1 MWCVLSGGVGGAR
14 FIDGLTSVLP
24 PDEITVIGNTGDDIE
39 FFGLHICPD
48 IDIVLYTILG
58 VVDEE
63 KGWGLKGDTFKAESM
78 LKALGEDQWFH
89 LGDGD
94 LALSLYRTFRLGQGL
109 SLTEVTREIA
119 SRLGAG
125 VKILPATDHRIETRV
140 ITASGEDIH
149 FEEYFVKRQCRDTV
163 KAIRFDTPGCAV
175 RATATGEV
183 VEAIRSSE
191 GVILAPSNPFVSIGC
206 ILAVEPIR
214 DLLRRKDNGP
224 VVAISPIVGGE
235 AIKGPAA
242 RMLAELGMEPSA
254 LAVAQL
260 YEDFLDGFVMDL
272 KDETL
277 KEPVER
283 LGIRCLLT
291 DTIMRSRDAR
301 AALARA
307 TLEFAR
313 CL

>member
-14 FIDGLTSVLP
+14 FIDGLTSALS

-39 FFGLHICPD
+39 FFGLRVCPD

-58 VVDEE
+58 IVDEE
-63 KGWGLKGDTFKAESM
+63 KGWGLKADTFKAESM

-89 LGDGD
+89 LGDRD

-109 SLTEVTREIA
+109 SLTEVTLEIA
-119 SRLGAG
+119 SRFGAR
-125 VKILPATDHRIETRV
+125 VRILPATDHRIETRI
-140 ITASGEDIH
+140 ITTLGEDIH
-149 FEEYFVKRQCRDTV
+149 FEEYFVKRQCRDTI
-163 KAIRFDTPGCAV
+163 KAIRFDTPGHT
-175 RATATGEV
+175 RATATREV
-183 VEAIRSSE
+183 VDAIRSSQ

-206 ILAVEPIR
+206 ILTVEPIR

-242 RMLAELGMEPSA
+242 RMFAQLGMEPSA
-254 LAVAQL
+254 LAVARL

-272 KDETL
+272 KDEGL
-277 KEPVER
+277 NESVED
-283 LGIRCLLT
+283 LDIPCLVT
-291 DTIMRSRDAR
+291 DTIMRSRKAR
-301 AALARA
+301 VALARA
-307 TLEFAR
+307 TLEFAK